1 MSQEVI
7 STSLDGAVEVC
18 KAIQLLS
25 MTSKQKQRFIYYL
38 GKEIAKQA
46 RRNQREQKDV
56 DGSSWA
62 PRKKNRRRKSKSG
75 KTIGTGKMMK
85 NLTKSSHMAVFS
97 NPYRGVVTWKNAL
110 EAWIA
115 NQQQEGISRKGY
127 APEGTKGYVNPKPA
141 TDTQAKALVDV
152 GFKRR
157 MKGGKLKRVSRKW
170 IRDNM
175 TISHAGVILRDMREK
190 APRKQWNIP
199 LVARSFLGCDEK
211 LQKQMGNTILKMM
224 TERAKAGK

>member
-46 RRNQREQKDV
+46 RHNQREQKDV

-97 NPYRGVVTWKNAL
+97 NPERGVVTWKNAL

-115 NQQQEGISRKGY
+115 NQQQEGLTQKGH
-127 APEGTKGYVNPKPA
+127 APKGTKGYVNNNPA
-141 TDTQAKALVDV
+141 TDEQAKALIAE
-152 GFKRR
+152 GFTRKSK
-157 MKGGKLKRVSRKW
+157 KGRTVRVSRKW
-170 IRDNM
+170 IRENM
-175 TISHAGVILRDMREK
+175 TISHAGFKLRKMRGAAK
-190 APRKQWNIP
+190 KSWNIP
-199 LVARSFLGCDEK
+199 LVARSFLGCDET
-211 LQKQMGNTILKMM
+211 LQRQMANTILKQM